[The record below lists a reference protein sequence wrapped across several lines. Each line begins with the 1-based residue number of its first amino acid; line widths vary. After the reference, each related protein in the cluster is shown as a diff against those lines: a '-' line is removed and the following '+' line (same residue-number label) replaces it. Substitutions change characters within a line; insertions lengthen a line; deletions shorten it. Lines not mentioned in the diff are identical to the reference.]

1 MFQEQILQTVNLL
14 PGRPLFR
21 QDHLLDLDI
30 DQKLTL
36 LRQELK
42 ADMAYSLKA
51 VLAEAMNPMASKAP
65 LRVVDSPEL
74 IEWSVQQALEKNREI
89 SSIKS
94 QLSR

>member
-30 DQKLTL
+30 DHKLTL

-51 VLAEAMNPMASKAP
+51 VLAEAVNLMASKAP
-65 LRVVDSPEL
+65 LSVVDSPEL
-74 IEWSVQQALEKNREI
+74 IERSVQQALEKNREI
-89 SSIKS
+89 NSIKS
-94 QLSR
+94 QVGR